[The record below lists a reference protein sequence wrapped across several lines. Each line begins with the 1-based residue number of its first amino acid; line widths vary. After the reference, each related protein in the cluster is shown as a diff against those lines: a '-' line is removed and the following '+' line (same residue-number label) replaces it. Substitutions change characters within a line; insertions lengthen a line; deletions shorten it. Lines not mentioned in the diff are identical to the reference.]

1 MNRLRR
7 HSFALAWLVLV
18 AGSAR
23 AAQLPQG
30 FQETVAWSGIKNPTA
45 VRFAPDG
52 RVFVTE
58 KAGLIKVFSDTSDT
72 TPDVLADLRPQVMNY
87 WDRGLLSLAIDPQ
100 FPARPYVWILYA
112 YDAPPGGTA
121 PVWNDACPS
130 PPGPTTDG
138 CVVTGRLS
146 RLTVGPG
153 NTLAAPE
160 QVLISGHWCQQ
171 YPSHSLGDLQF
182 GADGALYVSAGEG
195 ASFTF
200 ADWGQGG
207 GSSGSP
213 TPRNP
218 CGDPPSGVGGS
229 QTPPSAEGGALRA
242 QDLRT
247 SADPAGYGGAI
258 LRVDPDTGAA
268 LPSNPLYGSGV
279 TDADRVIAYGFRNPF
294 RMTFRPGTSDLWV
307 ADVGWSAWEEVDRI
321 ANPTASAL
329 NFGWPCYEG
338 VPKQGSYASAH
349 LAICDSLYATP
360 AAATPPFFAWAHD
373 AIPDPARCGGGTS
386 SSITGIT
393 FLSGQSFPAAYAG
406 RLAFADYAR
415 GCIWTLGK
423 LPNGDPDPSS
433 ITTLASGVAG
443 PVDLQVGPNGDLFY
457 ADQNGNTIRRISYF
471 FSNQP
476 PVALIVAS
484 VTAGPAP
491 LAVTLDGSASSDADP
506 GDSITFAWDLDGDG
520 ELDDSTA
527 SAPAWTF
534 EDPGDHLVTLEVTD
548 SNGASASTTIVIHAE
563 NTPPEPVI
571 LQPAA
576 DLTWK
581 VGDTIG
587 FSATASDAQDDSLP
601 DSAYHWVLVMLHC
614 PSDCHEHTITTFD
627 GVSSGSFAA
636 PDHEFPSY
644 LELRLSVTDSG
655 GLTAQASVALQ
666 PKTIELTVASSPP
679 GLLVSLGSDTAASP
693 LVRTVI
699 AGAEVG
705 IGAESPQPGSSSIF
719 RWSAWSDG
727 GAISHNV
734 TAPDADTT
742 LTAAFVADWDGDGVG
757 DLQDNCWT
765 TPNADQKDS
774 DGNGIGDA
782 CQGQVCGTSGSDP
795 AGRAAALAP
804 LAVVMLAIRALRRLR
819 AS

>member
-1 MNRLRR
+1 MNQLRWV
-7 HSFALAWLVLV
+7 ALATALLVLGEER
-18 AGSAR
+18 AS
-23 AAQLPQG
+23 AAQLPEG
-30 FQETVAWSGIKNPTA
+30 FQETVVWSGIKNPTA

-58 KAGLIKVFSDTSDT
+58 KSGLIKVFSDVSDT
-72 TPDVLADLRPQVMNY
+72 TPDILADLRPQVMNY

-100 FPARPYVWILYA
+100 FPARPYVWVLYA

-138 CVVTGRLS
+138 CVVSGRLS

-160 QVLISGHWCQQ
+160 EVLISGQWCQQ

-213 TPRNP
+213 TPTNP
-218 CGDPPSGVGGS
+218 CGDPPSGAGGT
-229 QTPPSAEGGALRA
+229 QAPPSAEGGALRA

-247 SADPAGYGGAI
+247 AGDPAAYGGSI

-268 LPSNPLYGSGV
+268 LPSNPLFGSSI
-279 TDADRVIAYGFRNPF
+279 TAADRVIAHGLRNPF
-294 RMTFRPGTSDLWV
+294 RMTFRPGTNDLWIG
-307 ADVGWSAWEEVDRI
+307 DVGWSAWEEVDRI
-321 ANPTASAL
+321 ADPGAAVL

-349 LAICDSLYATP
+349 LAICDDLYATP
-360 AAATPPFFAWAHD
+360 SAVTAPYFSWSHD
-373 AIPDPARCGGGTS
+373 VIPDPARCGGGTS

-393 FLSGQSFPAAYAG
+393 FLSGESFPPAYAG

-415 GCIWTLGK
+415 NCIWTLGK

-457 ADQNGNTIRRISYF
+457 ADQSGNTIRRISYF

-476 PVALIVAS
+476 PVAAIVAS
-484 VTAGPAP
+484 TTSGPAP
-491 LAVTLDGSASSDADP
+491 LSVMLDGSLSSDADP

-520 ELDDSTA
+520 ELDDST
-527 SAPAWTF
+527 STAPTWLF
-534 EDPGDHLVTLEVTD
+534 EEPGDHVVTLQVTD
-548 SNGASASTTIVIHAE
+548 SNGASATATVVIHAE
-563 NTPPEPVI
+563 NTPPEATI

-576 DLTWK
+576 DLAWK
-581 VGDTIG
+581 VGDTIA
-587 FSATASDAQDDSLP
+587 FAATATDAQDEEVP
-601 DSAYHWVLVMLHC
+601 ESAYHWVLVMMHC
-614 PSDCHEHTITTFD
+614 PSDCHEHTITTID
-627 GVSSGSFAA
+627 GVSSGDFAA
-636 PDHEFPSY
+636 PDHEYPSY
-644 LELRLSVTDSG
+644 LELRLTVTDSG
-655 GLTAQASVALQ
+655 GLAAETSVAIQ
-666 PKTIELTVASSPP
+666 PKTIQLTLASSPT
-679 GLLVSLGSDTAASP
+679 GLRVTQGSESAAAP
-693 LVRTVI
+693 MMRTVI
-699 AGAEVG
+699 AGSAVG
-705 IGAESPQPGSSSIF
+705 IGAESPQPAASSIY

-727 GAISHNV
+727 GAISHIV
-734 TAPDADTT
+734 TAPDQDTT
-742 LTAAFVADWDGDGVG
+742 LTATFVADWDGDGVP

-765 TPNADQKDS
+765 TPNPDQQDS
-774 DGNGIGDA
+774 DGNGLGDA
-782 CQGQVCGTSGSDP
+782 CQGQVCGTFGGEPTARIAS
-795 AGRAAALAP
+795 LAP
-804 LAVVMLAIRALRRLR
+804 LVLVMMSIRRLR
-819 AS
+819 RAPPR